1 MRRLILILYTLAAVA
16 GCELL
21 APDHEPDNDGNI
33 DIQSRDTVYRV
44 TQDIEP
50 FESMFVSTS
59 GHMMAIR
66 KDSVYSYAVYMD
78 SVDVNEHSALVAFV
92 DSDGRICKLYQNG
105 ETISVTYGS
114 DNSIAI
120 TFINDE
126 GELETITDTRL
137 TSWTAMTKA
146 GNVLDPYDIFSAAN
160 VAKDAGEILTGL
172 AKNKKF
178 NTELTLKSCA
188 LAEQIA
194 AFRFGNTATAVG
206 LGTIAVLMAANP
218 AGFTV
223 AVILGI
229 LDVANAAISDW
240 QDIVAELC
248 FGTSTPVTGDAV
260 QLTDRHFVISYSV
273 TDVPSYIT
281 DFNVGVIIADGMF
294 ITKNHHLLKQTV
306 PYTSGSGHL
315 IVNIESLNKKKGDR
329 LKYRVF
335 LESQSDNAWGPG
347 NEQGIKWDD
356 EVLDY
361 WRYGSVK
368 EFEIAEPALS
378 VTSVKLTGAED
389 NNGHNY
395 LFDFDVTVTNGIPF
409 EVDEWGVAIY
419 ETFSET
425 CESTDDLVDSG
436 SAHGQGS
443 KTFSFNV
450 NISDVFMNTDT
461 KPYTPVI
468 NHFAVPYI
476 SFDGHTYGLFE
487 NAVEIALAY
496 EEKERPTPGQWVD
509 LGLPSGIKWA
519 GWNVG
524 ATRPEEYGGYY
535 AWGETEE
542 KSEYG
547 FETYQHREIDYY
559 YDYGSP
565 HWTYKN
571 IGSNISGKSYDVA
584 TVRWGGGARMPTKEE
599 MEELAHYCRH
609 ETGYLNN
616 VAGSFII
623 GLNDNSIFIPFA
635 GQYEPILHQNNYG
648 GYLWSGTQFED
659 DSAYYFHSNEY
670 SDGYKGGLGWG
681 QAREYGFSVR
691 PVKH

>member
-1 MRRLILILYTLAAVA
+1 
-16 GCELL
+16 
-21 APDHEPDNDGNI
+21 
-33 DIQSRDTVYRV
+33 
-44 TQDIEP
+44 
-50 FESMFVSTS
+50 MFVSTS

-78 SVDVNEHSALVAFV
+78 SVEVNEHSALVAFV

-146 GNVLDPYDIFSAAN
+146 GNVLDPYDVFSAAN

-240 QDIVAELC
+240 QDIVAELY
-248 FGTSTPVTGDAV
+248 FETSTPVTGDAV

-306 PYTSGSGHL
+306 SYTSGSGHL
-315 IVNIESLNKKKGDR
+315 IVNIGSLNKKKGDR

-378 VTSVKLTGAED
+378 VTSVKQTGAED
-389 NNGHNY
+389 YNGHNY

-409 EVDEWGVAIY
+409 EVGEWGVAIY
-419 ETFSET
+419 KTFSET
-425 CESTDDLVDSG
+425 CKSTDDLVDSG

-487 NAVEIALAY
+487 NAVEIDLAY

-542 KSEYG
+542 KSDYS
-547 FETYQHREIDYY
+547 FETYKHRERTDYKEL
-559 YDYGSP
+559 G
-565 HWTYKN
+565 
-571 IGSNISGKSYDVA
+571 NISGTSYDVA
-584 TVRWGGGARMPTKEE
+584 TVRWGAGARMPTVEEIKELVYE
-599 MEELAHYCRH
+599 CNWE
-609 ETGYLNN
+609 GDYLNN
-616 VAGSFII
+616 VAGYFVI
-623 GLNDNSIFIPFA
+623 GPNGNSIFIPFA
-635 GQYEPILHQNNYG
+635 GLREHTYLFDEGNN
-648 GYLWSGTQFED
+648 GYYWSGTQD
-659 DSAYYFHSNEY
+659 YYYGAYFLDCSWYYGHGEN
-670 SDGYKGGLGWG
+670 GWHR
-681 QAREYGFSVR
+681 AAGFSVR
-691 PVKH
+691 PVSD